1 MRSGRSLMLEV
12 AETKAAPQRAM
23 QVANKPQAKYATS
36 KAFGNRTL
44 KVFYSVRNLVVLMC
58 NDLQPVARIRPIQKS
73 PDVFYTVQRLY
84 N

>member
-36 KAFGNRTL
+36 KAFGSRTL
-44 KVFYSVRNLVVLMC
+44 KVFYSVRNLVALMC
-58 NDLQPVARIRPIQKS
+58 NDLQPIGRNTANPKS